1 MIIIK
6 RKEMFK
12 VKASAECV
20 RSDGLWELF
29 FIGFF
34 FTSSFARNFYGA
46 RVKALVKVQ

>member
-1 MIIIK
+1 
-6 RKEMFK
+6 MFK

-29 FIGFF
+29 FYTFF
-34 FTSSFARNFYGA
+34 FSSFARNFYGA